1 MPGEEFWV
9 NVVSRQS
16 KGWGKYKYGETEQ
29 SYNGPWA
36 YEIVVRWP
44 PHGKTIH
51 EVVWGGMIHLPL
63 GLNQYRTIFLN
74 FMFLS
79 WYTEKA

>member
-1 MPGEEFWV
+1 MLGTSGISSKFENRNDSISLPSHSPINSMSGEEFWV
-9 NVVSRQS
+9 NVASRQT

-29 SYNGPWA
+29 SYNGPWT

-51 EVVWGGMIHLPL
+51 EVV
-63 GLNQYRTIFLN
+63 
-74 FMFLS
+74 
-79 WYTEKA
+79 